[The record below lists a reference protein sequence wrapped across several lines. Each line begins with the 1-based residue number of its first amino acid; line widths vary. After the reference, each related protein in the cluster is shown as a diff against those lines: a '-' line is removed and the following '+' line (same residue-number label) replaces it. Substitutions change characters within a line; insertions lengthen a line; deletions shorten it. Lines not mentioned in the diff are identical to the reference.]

1 MDTDVEPDI
10 NPNVEKPDIGELK
23 SKPSF
28 RVELIRGSTTVSL
41 LCSFLSPGEESDY
54 SKLFLLLQFAL

>member
-10 NPNVEKPDIGELK
+10 NPNLDKPDIGELK

-28 RVELIRGSTTVSL
+28 RVELSRGNTTLSL
-41 LCSFLSPGEESDY
+41 VCSFVTPGDESEY
-54 SKLFLLLQFAL
+54 SKFLFLLVAI